1 MTWYIVAL
9 KKYAIFNGRSRRT
22 EFWMFALINLLIV
35 VGLGV
40 VDFIYETP
48 RLTLIYGFAVLIP
61 SLSVTVRRL
70 HDTDRS
76 GRWILISLVPV
87 AVWLIL
93 LFFVGLE
100 EGRVRILSG
109 LIPVIGSLV
118 LVCFMGQEGKS
129 ERNQYGPDPKRLNV
143 YV

>member
-22 EFWMFALINLLIV
+22 EFWMFALINLVIV

-48 RLTLIYGFAVLIP
+48 RLTLIYGLAVLIP
-61 SLSVTVRRL
+61 SLSVTIRRL

-76 GRWILISLVPV
+76 GRWILISLVPITG
-87 AVWLIL
+87 WLSL

-100 EGRVRILSG
+100 GRVQILSG
-109 LIPVIGSLV
+109 LIPVIGSLI
-118 LVCFMGQEGKS
+118 LVFFMGQEGKS